1 MLTLVNV
8 VSALI
13 AVLSALIPE
22 PILAPETA
30 ILIVLVVDVLTVV
43 LNFLRQ
49 RGAAIIARFPA
60 LVK

>member
-1 MLTLVNV
+1 MLTLINV

-30 ILIVLVVDVLTVV
+30 IIIVLVVDVLTVV

-49 RGAAIIARFPA
+49 SGAAIARRYPV
-60 LVK
+60 LGK

>member
-1 MLTLVNV
+1 MLTLINV

-30 ILIVLVVDVLTVV
+30 ILFVLVVDVLTVV

-49 RGAAIIARFPA
+49 RGAAIVQRYPV

>member
-1 MLTLVNV
+1 MLTLINV

-30 ILIVLVVDVLTVV
+30 ILIVLVMDVLTVV

-49 RGAAIIARFPA
+49 SGASIAQRYPI
-60 LVK
+60 LGK

>member
-1 MLTLVNV
+1 MLTLINV

-30 ILIVLVVDVLTVV
+30 ILIVLVMDVLTVV

-49 RGAAIIARFPA
+49 SGASIVQRYPV
-60 LVK
+60 LGK